1 MHGRIRAH
9 CQYSPRPGGSTP
21 ISQSSGWPQPAGH
34 HMETP
39 MSSFPTQGA
48 PVVAHPFALR
58 LAGLAFAV
66 ALGLWPTPAGAQSGG
81 AGAAGSPSSAG
92 AGSGGAPNAGNG
104 GMPSGGGGMDGGAG
118 MTSSGG
124 LSGIGGM
131 PGSAGGGQGGMT
143 AAAGMS
149 TSGG

>member
-1 MHGRIRAH
+1 MEESVHTANI
-9 CQYSPRPGGSTP
+9 PRGLGGSTP
-21 ISQSSGWPQPAGH
+21 ISPSSGWLHRAGH

-39 MSSFPTQGA
+39 MPSFPTQGP
-48 PVVAHPFALR
+48 PVVARAFSLR

-81 AGAAGSPSSAG
+81 AGAAGSPSGG

-104 GMPSGGGGMDGGAG
+104 GMPSAGNGGVPSGAGMDSGAG

-131 PGSAGGGQGGMT
+131 PGSAGGGWFYG
-143 AAAGMS
+143 ASAR
-149 TSGG
+149 